1 MSHVKESGQAL
12 LNDEI
17 YGTYLATALLASILG
32 SNFSNR
38 ESVDAADRQILDVV
52 FIVIALLIITWATLS
67 FYKLISLQVHKV
79 GLALV
84 VLSIFASFIYLL
96 VLAAQKRI

>member
-1 MSHVKESGQAL
+1 MSHQGQAL

-38 ESVDAADRQILDVV
+38 ESVDASDRQILDIV

-67 FYKLISLQVHKV
+67 FYKLISLKMHKV
-79 GLALV
+79 GLTLV
-84 VLSIFASFIYLL
+84 VMSIIASFIYLL
-96 VLAAQKRI
+96 VLAAQKKI